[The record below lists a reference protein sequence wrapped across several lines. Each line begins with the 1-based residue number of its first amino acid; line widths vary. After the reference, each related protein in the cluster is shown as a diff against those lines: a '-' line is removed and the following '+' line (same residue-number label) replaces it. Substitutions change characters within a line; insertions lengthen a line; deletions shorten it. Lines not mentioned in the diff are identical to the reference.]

1 MPADKIEF
9 HNFVKWKGEKKADIR
24 FVESKQEIEVATPPQ
39 FGGHEGITNP
49 EDLFVSSVNACF
61 MTTFLAFVEK
71 MGIELVS
78 YESEAKGVLEKVD
91 DIRVF
96 TRVVLKPKIKAKA
109 TVDVIETVIDMVK
122 ARSIVVNS
130 VKSEVVVEAEVVGE
144 YY

>member
-9 HNFVKWKGEKKADIR
+9 YNFLKWKGEKKADLQ
-24 FVESKQEIEVATPPQ
+24 FVESKQEIEIATPPQ
-39 FGGHEGITNP
+39 FGGHDGITNP

-71 MGIELVS
+71 MGIERLS
-78 YESEAKGVLEKVD
+78 YESEAEGVLEKVD

-96 TRVVLKPKIKAKA
+96 TRVVLKPRIKAKA
-109 TVDVIETVIDMVK
+109 TGEVIQTVIDMVK

-130 VKSEVVVEAEVVGE
+130 VKSEVVVEAEVDGE
-144 YY
+144 

>member
-9 HNFVKWKGEKKADIR
+9 HSFLKWKGEKKADLC
-24 FVESKQEIEVATPPQ
+24 FAESNTEIEVATPPQ
-39 FGGHEGITNP
+39 FGGHDGITNP

-78 YESEAKGVLEKVD
+78 YESEAEGILEKVD

-109 TVDVIETVIDMVK
+109 TVDVIETFVNMVK
-122 ARSIVVNS
+122 AKSIVVNS
-130 VKSEVVVEAEVVGE
+130 VKSEVIVEAEIEDVS
-144 YY
+144 